1 MALEKENVAQAI
13 GAKMAVSFRGFDYY
27 VYPLKHPHCYRKL
40 FSKAARYH
48 VLSESM
54 KEGLMKEGISENK
67 ILKITPAININ
78 QFRTSNTPQ
87 PQQDLKIV
95 TVARLHWIKGLEATL
110 EALALVKQKGIRFQ
124 YTIIGDG
131 PERER
136 LQFAAHQL
144 RLTDMIIFTGKLAPE
159 EVKIAL
165 EQSDLYLQYS
175 IQEGFCNAVL
185 EAQAMGKLCIVSDAE
200 GLAEN
205 VVDGWTGFVVPKRNP
220 VSLCEKIVAVVKLS
234 ASEKENIK
242 EKAIARINREF
253 TLDKQ
258 QKEFLAFYTID

>member
-1 MALEKENVAQAI
+1 MALEKENLAQAI

-54 KEGLMKEGISENK
+54 KEGLVRQGISENK
-67 ILKITPAININ
+67 ILKITPAIDIN
-78 QFRTSNTPQ
+78 QFRTSNNPQ

-131 PERER
+131 PEKER
-136 LQFAAHQL
+136 LQFAAYQL
-144 RLTDMIIFTGKLAPE
+144 GLTDTITFTGKLAPE

-220 VSLCEKIVAVVKLS
+220 VSLCEKIVAVFQLS
-234 ASEKENIK
+234 ENKKAEIRNQAISRVRESFTIEKQLQ
-242 EKAIARINREF
+242 EF
-253 TLDKQ
+253 IQ
-258 QKEFLAFYTID
+258 FYD